1 MICYPGKQQL
11 WQESVRWSTGDRK
24 TDIPDTHFLT
34 PPFCPPHP
42 SCLCTATTTPG
53 TTHMHAH
60 TSGWQ
65 RPNLAS
71 HKLMFFSTPLI
82 LICFLF
88 LPFSP
93 SHPLPF
99 MFSVFR
105 QMLPSVSLFL
115 YPLAL
120 EARKTSN
127 GTFGQP
133 PSSWQLL
140 K

>member
-11 WQESVRWSTGDRK
+11 WQESVRWSTGIERQ
-24 TDIPDTHFLT
+24 TYLT
-34 PPFCPPHP
+34 PTSSPLPTVSLPIPASALPLQHP
-42 SCLCTATTTPG
+42 GQHTCTH
-53 TTHMHAH
+53 THL
-60 TSGWQ
+60 
-65 RPNLAS
+65 RLAEYKLGISQANVLFHSS
-71 HKLMFFSTPLI
+71 HSHLLLSP
-82 LICFLF
+82 F
-88 LPFSP
+88 LPHTHCHLCSPFSLRC
-93 SHPLPF
+93 S
-99 MFSVFR
+99 
-105 QMLPSVSLFL
+105 PSVSLFL